1 MSAFKFIF
9 YSVPI
14 ILIFS
19 ASLLSAN
26 VIKGTIYDYDT
37 GEPIPAVTIRVEG
50 TGRSMLA
57 NDQGEYRLRLQP
69 GGYNLKFSHIAYYSE
84 YIKVSVADS
93 VINLDVRLRPSMI
106 QLKPIKVYER
116 AYGPGERIILEAIKR
131 KEEILSKIDNY
142 SFEAYTKMVL
152 RDTSRSDSESII
164 LIAEAQ
170 HEYHWQAPDTYKE
183 IVKARKVSA
192 NVGPGQVLVAVGGI
206 LNLNQNRI
214 DLNEYSIVSPTARD
228 ALDYYNY
235 YLLDTIYIDSQ
246 PVFHLEIEPKNEID
260 PLFIGTINIADS
272 TYEVAGVEIGFND
285 AIKMPYVD
293 KLKFSQ
299 TFSEFEGKYWMPI
312 SQNIAGVVDFPI
324 PGVPVIDIDY
334 VSSIYNYQFNQGQPK
349 GTFDEYALE
358 VAEDADDIDS
368 ATWFAGP
375 TIPLTSQEM
384 RGYERLDSIAHAPKP
399 ILKRV
404 LGLSLRSLLLL
415 TEGYDYFHFNRVE
428 GAYLGAAFEKSS
440 ILPRL
445 DIRLRTGYAFD
456 ADFWQHDYGFD
467 FTLSKRQRIKFGADY
482 RNKITRRPT
491 IMTSPNHNPTLMSLG
506 FKVDQ
511 LDYYQE
517 KGFRLNLEMK
527 LLNKT
532 RLSLSY
538 KDYSQYS
545 ETNHTD
551 YSIFYPDK
559 EHRINPSIKEGKL
572 RSLSANFGWDSRN
585 RFKDKNRIYILH
597 SADYI
602 IFTTGIEYASP
613 DFINNDFDFRR
624 YYISITKSRRMF
636 GWGISS
642 AYFYAGASDGR
653 LPPQRCFIVDYGGES
668 FITNG
673 SFKTMGEQNFGGNRV
688 AVLYLDHNFGTRL
701 FRESRLPLI
710 KKLPFSLSVY
720 GGIFWTEFKNH
731 TEQPSDKYYNVAK
744 KPYREIGFGIGR
756 LPIMNLKMVFTWQL
770 SDYPTEAFSFD
781 LLFEF

>member
-19 ASLLSAN
+19 ASLLNAA
-26 VIKGTIYDYDT
+26 VIKGTIHDYDT

-69 GGYNLKFSHIAYYSE
+69 GEYNLKFSHIAHYSE
-84 YIKVSVADS
+84 YIKISVTDS
-93 VINLDVRLRPSMI
+93 AINLDVKLRPSMI

-116 AYGPGERIILEAIKR
+116 AFGPGERIILEAIKR

-152 RDTSRSDSESII
+152 RDTSRSDSENIM

-183 IVKARKVSA
+183 IIKSRKVSA
-192 NVGPGQVLVAVGGI
+192 NVEPGQILVAVGGI

-214 DLNEYSIVSPTARD
+214 DITEYSIVSPTATD
-228 ALDYYNY
+228 ALNYYNY
-235 YLLDTIYIDSQ
+235 YLLDTIYIDGQ

-260 PLFIGTINIADS
+260 PLFVGTINIADS
-272 TYEVAGVEIGFND
+272 TYEVAGVEIGFNN

-299 TFSEFEGKYWMPI
+299 TFAEFEDKYWMPI
-312 SQNIAGVVDFPI
+312 TQDIAGVVDFPI
-324 PGVPVIDIDY
+324 PGVPVINVDY
-334 VSSIYNYQFNQGQPK
+334 VSAIHNYEFNAGHPK
-349 GTFDEYALE
+349 GTFDEYTIE
-358 VAEDADDIDS
+358 VSADADDVDS
-368 ATWFAGP
+368 TIWQTRP
-375 TIPLTSQEM
+375 IIPLTSQEK

-399 ILKRV
+399 VLKRV
-404 LGLSLRSLLLL
+404 LGLSLRSLMLL

-428 GAYLGAAFEKSS
+428 GAYLGGAYEKNK

-491 IMTSPNHNPTLMSLG
+491 IMTSTRFNPTFMSLG
-506 FKVDQ
+506 FKIDQ
-511 LDYYQE
+511 LDYYHE
-517 KGFRLNLEMK
+517 KGFRLDLESK

-532 RLSLSY
+532 NLAISY
-538 KDYSQYS
+538 SDYSQYS

-551 YSIFYPDK
+551 YSVFYPDK
-559 EHRINPSIKEGKL
+559 EHRINPSITDGKL
-572 RSLSANFGWDSRN
+572 RSLSANFMWDSRPRIKN
-585 RFKDKNRIYILH
+585 KNEVFYMITTNYIRFN
-597 SADYI
+597 A
-602 IFTTGIEYASP
+602 GIEYASP
-613 DFINNDFDFRR
+613 DFIKNDFDFRR
-624 YYISITKSRRMF
+624 YYISITKRQRMF
-636 GWGISS
+636 GWGVSS
-642 AYFYAGASDGR
+642 FYLYAGGSDGQ
-653 LPPQRCFIVDYGGES
+653 LPPQRYFMVDYGGEAM
-668 FITNG
+668 ITARA
-673 SFKTMGEQNFGGNRV
+673 FKTMSDCNFAGNR
-688 AVLYLDHNFGTRL
+688 AGVLYLDHNFGTRL

-710 KKLPFSLSVY
+710 KNLPFSFSVY
-720 GGIFWTEFKNH
+720 GGIFWAEFKNH
-731 TEQPSDKYYNVAK
+731 TEQPGDKCYKVAK

-756 LPIMNLKMVFTWQL
+756 LPVMNFKMMFTWQL
-770 SDYPTEAFSFD
+770 SDYPTEDFSFD
-781 LLFEF
+781 FLFEF